1 MSEPWLSIIGL
12 GEDGLTGLNTA
23 SRAALEEADI
33 IFGGARHLELVEA
46 GQRGYAWPLPFSI
59 TPVLEARGKQVAVLA
74 SGDPFWHGVGGTLAD
89 QLSPEEWRVYPAPSV
104 FSLAAAH
111 LGWRIEQTCCVG
123 LHAAPFER
131 LVPELSRGLAAICLV
146 RDGAA
151 AANLAA
157 WLTSRGFG
165 QSRCWLLEALGG
177 PRERVTAFEA
187 RAFTASEVRT
197 PVAIAFVV
205 EGDAGIPCVPGLP
218 NDAFVHDGNI
228 TKRPVR
234 ALTLSAL
241 APRRGE
247 RLWDIG
253 AGSGTVSVEWALAC
267 GPGSSVI
274 AIEMCQGRA
283 RNITANA
290 LSFGVSARISVIES
304 EAPAALVGLP
314 EPQAVFIGGG
324 ANEEMLEAVW
334 ARTRSGTRLVA
345 NAVTLESEA
354 LFARWSSQKGGQ
366 LLRIELA
373 DEKPLG
379 NYRSWGPARPIVQ
392 WSVTR

>member
-12 GEDGLTGLNTA
+12 GEDGLNGLNSA
-23 SRAALEEADI
+23 SRAALEDADI

-46 GQRGYAWPLPFSI
+46 GQRGHPWPLPFSI
-59 TPVLEARGKQVAVLA
+59 EPVLAARGKRVAVLA
-74 SGDPFWHGVGGTLAD
+74 SGNPFWYGVGGSLAD
-89 QLSPEEWRVYPAPSV
+89 QLNPEEWRVYPAPSV
-104 FSLAAAH
+104 FSIAAAR
-111 LGWRIEQTCCVG
+111 LGWRIEQTYCVG
-123 LHAAPFER
+123 LHAAPFEE
-131 LVPELSRGLAAICLV
+131 LVPRLSLGLTAICLV
-146 RDGAA
+146 RDGVAA
-151 AANLAA
+151 ADLAA
-157 WLTSRGFG
+157 WLSSRGFG

-177 PRERVTAFEA
+177 PREQITAFDA
-187 RAFTASEVRT
+187 DSFPAKEVRT

-205 EGDAGIPCVPGLP
+205 GGGAGLQCVPGLP

-247 RLWDIG
+247 RLWDVG

-267 GPGSSVI
+267 GPDSSVN
-274 AIEMCQGRA
+274 AIEMCPTRA
-283 RNITANA
+283 RNIVANA
-290 LSFGVSARISVIES
+290 QSFGVSDRISVIES
-304 EAPAALVGLP
+304 EAPAALAGLP

-324 ANEEMLEAVW
+324 ANEAMLEAVW

-354 LFARWSSQKGGQ
+354 LFARWSSEKGGQ

-373 DEKPLG
+373 EEKPLG
-379 NYRSWGPARPIVQ
+379 TYRCWGPARPIVQ